1 MIEDFLEGARELAAQ
16 CWCDEK
22 TSWKLMDPDLA
33 ESFAVRLAAWMK
45 TAADNSKR
53 ADDAEAK
60 LAFLKTKGL
69 TVGVAKD
76 AGKDPY
82 LAFFIEPGSAL
93 CDRETLSKL
102 IDAEIAAKNW
112 EDTAAQNQ
120 RNADFW
126 RGILQNCYEQL
137 PEQMKRRARFNDEH
151 EQLAKELSELCDKIS
166 FDEQVDF
173 LGFNVAE
180 LRDMLQNPEAFVM
193 AADFNAGQE
202 VQAEAFGAESSAK
215 WHKERGA
222 FMKSR
227 ADELEAK
234 I

>member
-1 MIEDFLEGARELAAQ
+1 MSTQQENPDGLHGRYWIRKADGRL
-16 CWCDEK
+16 C
-22 TSWKLMDPDLA
+22 DPDAIYFVLRLDKWGSDPA
-33 ESFAVRLAAWMK
+33 HLKAGRFAARMYALHLQISKAAH
-45 TAADNSKR
+45 
-53 ADDAEAK
+53 
-60 LAFLKTKGL
+60 L
-69 TVGVAKD
+69 
-76 AGKDPY
+76 
-82 LAFFIEPGSAL
+82 
-93 CDRETLSKL
+93 
-102 IDAEIAAKNW
+102 
-112 EDTAAQNQ
+112 
-120 RNADFW
+120 
-126 RGILQNCYEQL
+126 
-137 PEQMKRRARFNDEH
+137 

-180 LRDMLQNPEAFVM
+180 LRDMLQNHEAFVM